1 MGLVEKLLA
10 TPGRRIR
17 GLVLG
22 GRWKIEMG
30 VDRCGE
36 NRGMEGEVVL
46 VDRGWSGEGNQRI
59 VGVYFEWVVREGD
72 ISEKW

>member
-1 MGLVEKLLA
+1 MGLVERLLE

-22 GRWKIEMG
+22 GRWRIEMG
-30 VDRCGE
+30 MGRCGE

-46 VDRGWSGEGNQRI
+46 VDRGINEL
-59 VGVYFEWVVREGD
+59 
-72 ISEKW
+72 

>member
-22 GRWKIEMG
+22 GRWRIEMG
-30 VDRCGE
+30 MDRCGE

-46 VDRGWSGEGNQRI
+46 VDRGWSGEGN
-59 VGVYFEWVVREGD
+59 
-72 ISEKW
+72 